1 MNQDPSSNSAPH
13 GESRVDPRVALAVQA
28 VVEFD
33 ALAARSYG
41 VCELSRSGMFLAFT
55 DPTATLRDYERQG
68 IAAGSGCEIAFSVN
82 LPHHRQHLRI
92 AAKIVRVTEHG
103 IGVKFKPRD
112 PPQLVA
118 LNYLFQR
125 VEKGL

>member
-1 MNQDPSSNSAPH
+1 MNQESSNSAIH

-33 ALAARSYG
+33 GLAARSYG
-41 VCELSRSGMFLAFT
+41 VCEISRGGMFLAFKDT
-55 DPTATLRDYERQG
+55 AATLKEYEKQE
-68 IAAGSGCEIAFSVN
+68 IQAGSSCEVAFSVS

-92 AAKIVRVTEHG
+92 AAKIVRITEHG
-103 IGVKFKPRD
+103 IGVRFKPRD

-118 LNYLFQR
+118 LNYLFER